1 MIQLRSR
8 LQKIDELK
16 RQYRILLNRSRYR
29 QQIENHVW
37 TMAAELTSRFDLA
50 PDDSDSLIKQQN
62 KEGLL
67 TAFDSVRHAPEKT
80 LSVPFVVDTHAQAL
94 SVVSPE
100 YTGHFRN
107 LRAHWLNSTMVLANP
122 VKVPFLMNQLID
134 GINAKRVPAFYW
146 EECPDKQFQSCSRH
160 PVMQAIETN
169 YNLVAIHPF
178 TDGNKRI
185 ARLITAWVLAKYGH
199 IPLALYD
206 RENYISGIENYFNT
220 RHPHTFYKM
229 MLDQMRLTYEKAIT
243 EANIIN
249 SIRVFQPRTLKK
261 GKGPFNVKR
270 FLQKQ
275 DQKQ

>member
-1 MIQLRSR
+1 MIQLKHS
-8 LQKIDELK
+8 LQKIDEQK
-16 RQYRILLNRSRYR
+16 KQYRILLNRSRYR

-37 TMAAELTSRFDLA
+37 TMAADLTSRFDLA
-50 PDDSDSLIKQQN
+50 PDESASLVQKQN

-67 TAFDSVRHAPEKT
+67 TAFDSVRRAPKNI
-80 LSVPFVVDTHAQAL
+80 LSVPFVMDTHAQAL

-100 YTGHFRN
+100 HTGHFRN
-107 LRAHWLNSTMVLANP
+107 IRARWLNSTMILANSA
-122 VKVPFLMNQLID
+122 KVPDLMYQLVD

-146 EECPDKQFQSCSRH
+146 DECPDKQFQSCSRH
-160 PVMQAIETN
+160 PVIQAIETN

-199 IPLALYD
+199 IPLAVYD

-229 MLDQMRLTYEKAIT
+229 MLDQMRLTYEKAIR
-243 EANIIN
+243 EAKIID
-249 SIRVFQPRTLKK
+249 SIRVYQPRTLKK
-261 GKGPFNVKR
+261 GKVPFNVKQ

>member
-37 TMAAELTSRFDLA
+37 TMAAELTSRFDLT

-67 TAFDSVRHAPEKT
+67 TAFNSVRCAPEKT